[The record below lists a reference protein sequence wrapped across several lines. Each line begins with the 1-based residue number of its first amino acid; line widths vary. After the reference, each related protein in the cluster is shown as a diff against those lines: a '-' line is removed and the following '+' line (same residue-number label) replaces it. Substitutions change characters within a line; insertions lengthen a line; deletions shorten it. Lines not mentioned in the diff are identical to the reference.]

1 MFNNLRYVTSNIIIN
16 FSLFILLIVGIQNSY
31 QSRKVNLIFFKTINL
46 PISFI
51 TGTSFIAGSISGAY
65 LGFLIKKNEK

>member
-51 TGTSFIAGSISGAY
+51 TGTSFIAGSISGAC
-65 LGFLIKKNEK
+65 LGFHFKKNEK

>member
-51 TGTSFIAGSISGAY
+51 TGTSFIVGSITGAY
-65 LGFLIKKNEK
+65 LGFLFKKNEK